1 MLSVV
6 IPVFNEAELVSET
19 VETVTVFLRSNAET
33 FEVRVVENGSTDDT
47 LAIAQS
53 LTASIPELRIQHLD
67 APDYGAALRAGL
79 LEAQGDVV
87 VNFDVDYYDFDFL
100 MRAVAAVR
108 STDAGAPDIVVGS
121 KRAPGAADTRAW
133 YRRLVTW
140 TFTTLLRIVFG
151 MRVSDTHG
159 IKALRRL
166 TVTPIAQR
174 CLFGKDLFDTEL
186 VLRSE
191 RANLIVSEIPVAVIE
206 RRPSRTSI
214 FRRVPRT
221 LLGLLRL
228 RVALWRSPM

>member
-6 IPVFNEAELVSET
+6 IPVFNEADLVTET
-19 VETVTVFLRSNAET
+19 VEAVTAYLRSSGET

-53 LTASIPELRIQHLD
+53 LSSSIPELAIQHLPD
-67 APDYGAALRAGL
+67 ADYGAALRAGL
-79 LEAQGDVV
+79 LAAQGDVV
-87 VNFDVDYYDFDFL
+87 VNFDVDYYDFNFL
-100 MRAVAAVR
+100 GSAVGEIR
-108 STDAGAPDIVVGS
+108 SAEAGAPDIIVGS

-133 YRRLVTW
+133 YRRFVTW
-140 TFTTLLRIVFG
+140 TFTTLLRMLFG

-159 IKALRRL
+159 IKALRRQ
-166 TVTPIAQR
+166 TVTPIAER
-174 CLFGKDLFDTEL
+174 CIFGNDLFDTEL

-191 RANLIVSEIPVAVIE
+191 RANLIVAEIPVAVIE

-221 LLGLLRL
+221 VLGLLRL
-228 RVALWRSPM
+228 RVALWRNPM